1 MERNDPYVIPCSF
14 MAENGMI
21 TNKLVEFVLWTEET
35 TKRLEEDIKSI
46 TKLDKTHSNLR
57 LLKHECLQEIQK
69 QFNWYMVG
77 MKWDI
82 NVFAFVRAVYD
93 FIITFQSIPAYESCY
108 LIDNCTDSNLII
120 LLPMIERVQNEL

>member
-1 MERNDPYVIPCSF
+1 